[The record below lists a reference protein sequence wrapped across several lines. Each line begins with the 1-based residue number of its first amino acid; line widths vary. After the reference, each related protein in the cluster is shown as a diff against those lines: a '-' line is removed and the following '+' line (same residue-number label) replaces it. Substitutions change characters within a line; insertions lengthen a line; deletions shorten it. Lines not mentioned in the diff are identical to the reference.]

1 MKTILSLMALL
12 LAAAPALAQD
22 EAQKIAEGK
31 RLAEIN
37 CTRCHNIEAE
47 GESPL
52 TDAPPFRE
60 IAANYDEME
69 LVDGFMEGLAVRHPL
84 MPDWEVTEPQA
95 EELAAF
101 VMSLGSGGAKAAS
114 DPVTQGFDLLRANC
128 ARCHAIDQ
136 VSLSPEAKAPPFRDI
151 VKKYEPASPRG
162 GAGGGNRDGARTD
175 AAIRLRA
182 RPGQRDRRLSRL
194 AEGGIGLNPGHT
206 PLIPGLPGLRLNP
219 RPMAHLR
226 GPDASNPRPP
236 DQAVVNTKRLR

>member
-1 MKTILSLMALL
+1 MKPILPLLCLL
-12 LAAAPALAQD
+12 LAASPALAQD

-60 IAANYDEME
+60 IALNYDEME

-101 VMSLGSGGAKAAS
+101 VLSLGPGGPKEPKDAAS
-114 DPVTQGFDLLRANC
+114 VGFELLRANC
-128 ARCHAIDQ
+128 AGCHAIDQ
-136 VSLSPEAKAPPFRDI
+136 SSLSPEPKAPPFRNV
-151 VKKYEPASPRG
+151 VKSYDPSALEEA
-162 GAGGGNRDGARTD
+162 
-175 AAIRLRA
+175 
-182 RPGQRDRRLSRL
+182 L
-194 AEGGIGLNPGHT
+194 AEGIMTGHEKMPEFSFAPEQVT
-206 PLIPGLPGLRLNP
+206 AIVAYLGTLKAN
-219 RPMAHLR
+219 
-226 GPDASNPRPP
+226 
-236 DQAVVNTKRLR
+236 